1 MRLRV
6 FLCAASTLL
15 ALTVVAGWAA
25 LTPPLPSGG
34 VLGSGSPLDP
44 APEATSAPPGP
55 RPEPSVTVT
64 HRERVVTV
72 EAVPPTATL
81 GNGTLGNSGTEE
93 PADRAEAADR
103 TVEPTRVRP
112 PDAGSRPDDRRPV
125 PVPEDRNPPRD

>member
-15 ALTVVAGWAA
+15 ALTVVADWAA

-34 VLGSGSPLDP
+34 VFGSGIPLDP
-44 APEATSAPPGP
+44 APEATSAPPVQG
-55 RPEPSVTVT
+55 PEPSVTVT

-81 GNGTLGNSGTEE
+81 GNGTLGNSRTGE

-125 PVPEDRNPPRD
+125 PVPEDRKPPRD